1 MTIAGRWLIGLLLL
15 SPLGL
20 GACAGPSS
28 VQATASR
35 SERLVE
41 ESRLV
46 LRDFLED
53 ERYQRMRVYVQ
64 NAYAIMIVPDLL
76 KGGFLAGAERGTAV
90 MVVRDPTTGNWGQ
103 PAFYDVYGGSL
114 GLQFGVQ
121 SSDVVLTIM
130 NQGAVKK
137 MVGSGLKFGADASV
151 TAGRSGAT
159 IGAATTTRFGEDLYV
174 FAKNQGLFGG
184 FALDGSYVAAKDD
197 WNAAYYGRPVAALGG
212 DERLQRDLRHRGRLA
227 ARNPDQLL
235 IDR

>member
-1 MTIAGRWLIGLLLL
+1 MATAGRWLIGLLLL
-15 SPLGL
+15 SALG
-20 GACAGPSS
+20 GCAGPQTEEAS
-28 VQATASR
+28 VSR

-46 LRDFLED
+46 LRSFLD
-53 ERYQRMRVYVQ
+53 DQQYQRMRVYVQ

-76 KGGFLAGAERGTAV
+76 KGGFIAGAERGTAV
-90 MVVRDPTTGNWGQ
+90 MVVRNPATGGWGQ

-130 NQGAVKK
+130 NEGAVKK
-137 MVGSGLKFGADASV
+137 MVGSGLKLGADASV

-159 IGAATTTRFGEDLYV
+159 VGAATTTRFGEDLYV

-184 FALDGSYVAAKDD
+184 FAIDGSYVGAKDD
-197 WNAAYYGRPVAALGG
+197 WNAAYYGRPVRPWEVLSDFNVISGTEVASLH
-212 DERLQRDLRHRGRLA
+212 ETLTSF
-227 ARNPDQLL
+227 
-235 IDR
+235 

>member
-1 MTIAGRWLIGLLLL
+1 MATASRWLIGLLVL
-15 SPLGL
+15 SVLALSG
-20 GACAGPSS
+20 CAGTSS
-28 VQATASR
+28 QQASAAR

-53 ERYQRMRVYVQ
+53 EQYQRMRVYVQ
-64 NAYAIMIVPDLL
+64 NAYAIMVVPDLL

-90 MVVRDPTTGNWGQ
+90 MLIRHPQTGNWGQ

-121 SSDVVLTIM
+121 TSDVVLTIM
-130 NQGAVKK
+130 NEGAVKK
-137 MVGSGLKFGADASV
+137 IVGSGLKLGADASV
-151 TAGRSGAT
+151 AAGRVGAT

-184 FALDGSYVAAKDD
+184 FAIDGSYVGAKND
-197 WNAAYYGRPVAALGG
+197 WNEAYYGRPVHPWEVMSDFNVISGTEVASLH
-212 DERLQRDLRHRGRLA
+212 ETLTSF
-227 ARNPDQLL
+227 
-235 IDR
+235 